1 MPSPSFATAG
11 SISAVHSDVTKT
23 HILTRLDGATLAS
36 LSSVSSQLNSPITAD
51 ETLWTY
57 IHHSTWAPTNTPRL
71 LHVISSFVIN
81 GPCCFFSDSFTIP
94 DNVANGELISAVDID
109 QAYKQQGYEH

>member
-23 HILTRLDGATLAS
+23 HILTRLDGAALAS
-36 LSSVSSQLNSPITAD
+36 LSCVSSQLITSD

-57 IHHSTWAPTNTPRL
+57 IHHSMWAPTNTPRL

-81 GPCCFFSDSFTIP
+81 GP
-94 DNVANGELISAVDID
+94 
-109 QAYKQQGYEH
+109 